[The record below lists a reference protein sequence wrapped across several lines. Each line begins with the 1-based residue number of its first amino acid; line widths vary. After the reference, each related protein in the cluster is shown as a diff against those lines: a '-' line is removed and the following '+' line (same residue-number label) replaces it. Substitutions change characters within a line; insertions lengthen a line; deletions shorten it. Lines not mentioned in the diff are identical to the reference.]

1 MSLLAVVLAASA
13 SWILPAEL
21 ARFGVQHLP
30 SNPQAAAK
38 AATGAARAAWAA
50 RFAAF
55 RGDLWTEYA
64 FTYAILLWG
73 RQQTDATTAIQPR
86 IVIERALAS
95 APHRSGIW
103 LLAVGLGSKLNWPNW
118 NPVSS
123 LRMSYYT
130 GSNELYL
137 TPLRLLIAIQS
148 VALTDSEL
156 EGFVRRDVEMIL
168 TRFPELRP
176 ALATAYNVAEPDAK
190 RFLESVVA
198 EIEPA
203 FLQEMHTNPR
213 P

>member
-1 MSLLAVVLAASA
+1 
-13 SWILPAEL
+13 
-21 ARFGVQHLP
+21 
-30 SNPQAAAK
+30 
-38 AATGAARAAWAA
+38 
-50 RFAAF
+50 
-55 RGDLWTEYA
+55 
-64 FTYAILLWG
+64 
-73 RQQTDATTAIQPR
+73 
-86 IVIERALAS
+86 
-95 APHRSGIW
+95 
-103 LLAVGLGSKLNWPNW
+103 
-118 NPVSS
+118 
-123 LRMSYYT
+123 MSYYT